1 MLKILFVNL
10 FMDIMLPIWLNGSM
24 WVHQPLGSKIIMGAR
39 KVSKVIEN
47 IKYSRYVFVLQFE
60 VMIIIP
66 SCVVMLM

>member
-1 MLKILFVNL
+1 MLFVSW

-24 WVHQPLGSKIIMGAR
+24 WVHQPLGSKTIMGAR

-47 IKYSRYVFVLQFE
+47 IKYNRYVFVLEFK
-60 VMIIIP
+60 VTIIIP